1 MTYDAPILSWMILI
15 PTVMN
20 ICKYVEKGHEISHI
34 FFFGGLARGDKVA
47 NKDLPQ
53 TSSFLMR
60 KRTTMHH

>member
-1 MTYDAPILSWMILI
+1 MILI

-20 ICKYVEKGHEISHI
+20 ICKYVKKGHEISHI